1 MRLAILTEGHTLKHK
16 LMLKMLGWYVRADP
30 PDVVRTM
37 LYRVKFF
44 GTPQGAFTGEQ
55 EVIGNVEL
63 APPLLGEHDL
73 VRAGDAEWLALDLEK
88 GLRPH

>member
-37 LYRVKFF
+37 LYRFKFF
-44 GTPQGAFTGEQ
+44 GTPQGAFTHHAIQGSKHWSVGQ
-55 EVIGNVEL
+55 CEL
-63 APPLLGEHDL
+63 FAAFVARQNQCPF
-73 VRAGDAEWLALDLEK
+73 
-88 GLRPH
+88 